1 MYRTKL
7 SDFILKNTLTAY
19 QVIRFK
25 LNCDRKSIII
35 KHIRDNQPVKILEI
49 GVHAGG
55 FAIRML
61 SQILESNLVKTSYT
75 GVDLFAEMQTREN
88 HKAEISMW
96 PDSRNDVLRKIKN
109 EFSDVKINLIQSK
122 SSDFLANDLNKY
134 DLIFID
140 GGHSYD
146 TVKSDWEMSCKLLN
160 DQGVIFFDD
169 YTSRNGTLN
178 SGFGISKVIK
188 EIDKSIWNV
197 EIFNN
202 ADLFKKEWGV
212 LALKIVKVSKV

>member
-1 MYRTKL
+1 MKN
-7 SDFILKNTLTAY
+7 ILNAY

-25 LNCDRKSIII
+25 LNYDRKSIII

-49 GVHAGG
+49 GVYTGG

-61 SQILESNLVKTSYT
+61 SQILKSNRAKTSYT

-88 HKAEISMW
+88 YKAEISMW
-96 PDSRNDVLRKIKN
+96 PDSRNDVLNKIKG
-109 EFSDVKINLIQSK
+109 EVSGVKISLVQSN
-122 SSDFLANDLNKY
+122 SFDFLVNDVNKY

-140 GGHSYD
+140 GGHSYN
-146 TVKSDWEMSCKLLN
+146 TVKADYEMSCKLLN

-169 YTSRNGTLN
+169 YTTRNGAQN
-178 SGFGISKVIK
+178 SGFGISKVIE
-188 EIDKSIWNV
+188 EIDTNIWNV

-202 ADLFKKEWGV
+202 ADFFKKKWGV